1 MSDYKDF
8 IKTDSYSLQ
17 STTYVTPELVKD
29 EGEHIGKWR
38 HIFIFK
44 PTDLEADSITI
55 LDHITNEEKALDI
68 TSLASYLPEGFY
80 ITGLITK
87 LKIGSGK
94 TTEYL
99 AYKA

>member
-8 IKTDSYSLQ
+8 IKTDSYALQ
-17 STTYVTPELVKD
+17 SSTYLTPELIK
-29 EGEHIGKWR
+29 GAGTYTGKWR
-38 HIFIFK
+38 HIFIFEAV
-44 PTDLEADSITI
+44 DLETDSITI
-55 LDHITNEEKALDI
+55 LDHITNEEKTLNL
-68 TSLASYLPEGFY
+68 TSIANYLPEGFY

-94 TTEYL
+94 TTSYL